1 MLMLIYKTVKDMRN
15 FLLEARDRGNTV
27 GFIPTMGALHAGHIS
42 LISKSKEE
50 NNLTVCSIFVN
61 PTQFNNREDFEKYPI
76 SIAEDINQLEKSG
89 CDLLFLPTV
98 EEVYPPGLEKKH
110 YNLGYLETILEGH
123 YRPGHFQGVCQV
135 VDRLLDIVNP
145 NRLYLGRKD
154 YQQCMVISKLVEL
167 VGSRT
172 QIVICETVR
181 ERDGLA
187 MSSRNARLNEDQR
200 KQSLAIFR
208 VLSKLRNALKPGDLN
223 ALKLASAEELQS
235 QGFRVDYVELAD
247 AGNLRILDHW
257 DGHTPVVALVAA
269 YSGQVRLIDNDI
281 IFS

>member
-15 FLLEARDRGNTV
+15 FLLEARDRGT
-27 GFIPTMGALHAGHIS
+27 PLALYHDGGPVHAGHIS

-76 SIAEDINQLEKSG
+76 SIAEDINQLEKAAATCSS
-89 CDLLFLPTV
+89 CPRWRKSTLPAW
-98 EEVYPPGLEKKH
+98 KKH

-172 QIVICETVR
+172 QIVICDTVR